1 MNMNKHRI
9 HIFVLAVVFVILL
22 GVAAYSAAA
31 EKTELDRDR
40 GCLAETDEAVD
51 PDIYIDI
58 PDSMFPIP
66 MLDGVVIPYEWC
78 APPEEGYEVTSYV
91 YVGESFMESYKEQLQ
106 DAGFVDNGSVG
117 WIESLWRYERE
128 EDGATLIVEMFHED
142 ERFVINMYVNY
153 LG

>member
-9 HIFVLAVVFVILL
+9 HVFVMAAVFVILL
-22 GVAAYSAAA
+22 GVAAYNATA
-31 EKTELDRDR
+31 EKTELY
-40 GCLAETDEAVD
+40 GECLAETDEAD
-51 PDIYIDI
+51 DLDLYIDI

-66 MLDGVVIPYEWC
+66 MLDGVVIPYEWY

-91 YVGESFMESYKEQLQ
+91 YEGESFMESYKEQLQ

>member
-1 MNMNKHRI
+1 MGMSKNRI
-9 HIFVLAVVFVILL
+9 HIFVMAVVFVFFL
-22 GVAAYSAAA
+22 GVTVYSVTA
-31 EKTELDRDR
+31 EKNELDEEL
-40 GCLAETDEAVD
+40 GCVTETDEEDA

-91 YVGESFMESYKEQLQ
+91 FVGESFMESYKEQLQ